1 MTENTR
7 TKLFRLTVFSLA
19 AASLIACSKSS
30 GETKEGQLL
39 STSAPAQGAQ
49 SSAEPGKTEP
59 GQIEPGSIV
68 PGQIVQGNPEPGG
81 IMGEP
86 GCSTGAEPGAADSS
100 PGWAGP
106 DSGTPPPVYTP
117 PSASGTG
124 PDTPVS
130 SEGTVS
136 SGDATVSVENTGP
149 QHEWTREEMLLAR
162 PMPMSKEERD
172 FAFSHKA
179 PETIRTW
186 TLGEFQEYTKNPL
199 GARDMI
205 SEGTRWI
212 SLRRSLSGQL
222 QFSKEFL
229 GRKKINPP
237 PRPKRITNADGSQSP
252 DPEFLT
258 DNSVFAPAR
267 SAETFEKLKTCRQDI
282 SDLCKELEQ
291 IHNQAAKKGR
301 LQALENAISNIEW
314 E

>member
-1 MTENTR
+1 MTENTK
-7 TKLFRLTVFSLA
+7 TKIFRLTIFSLA

-49 SSAEPGKTEP
+49 SSDETDH
-59 GQIEPGSIV
+59 IEPGLIA
-68 PGQIVQGNPEPGG
+68 QGNPEPAG
-81 IMGEP
+81 ITGEP
-86 GCSTGAEPGAADSS
+86 GCSTGAKPGAADSS

-130 SEGTVS
+130 SDGTVS

-205 SEGTRWI
+205 SEGTRWV

-222 QFSKEFL
+222 QFSKDFL
-229 GRKKINPP
+229 SHRKISSP

-258 DNSVFAPAR
+258 DNSVFSPAR

-291 IHNQAAKKGR
+291 VQNQAAKKGR
-301 LQALENAISNIEW
+301 LQALESAISNIEW